1 MHDLLQKWRP
11 CSESCG
17 WSATFAAAQQPGP
30 CRWDDRQLQG
40 HSWSHER
47 ESAAV
52 RLRVLGGCFLGSP
65 GWLSAASFHCTRWFF
80 MIPSFKSFKNG
91 KRENPWT
98 EWRFEYRKI
107 IDYRWV
113 GWNWLLP
120 HRFGWFVDGFW
131 HVYAILILSRIPRCY
146 ENLTI
151 CYIMLECFIFPRFLD
166 VHLPSSRFPKSWV
179 YPQIIQN

>member
-11 CSESCG
+11 CSESCS

-30 CRWDDRQLQG
+30 CRWDDRQTQG
-40 HSWSHER
+40 
-47 ESAAV
+47 AGLTNV
-52 RLRVLGGCFLGSP
+52 RAQLCGCGFWVTWMARCCIFLH
-65 GWLSAASFHCTRWFF
+65 LFYCTRWFF
-80 MIPSFKSFKNG
+80 MRPSFKSFKNG
-91 KRENPWT
+91 KLENPWS